1 MYAALAANAGHP
13 AIAALLGLGAAGLA
27 GAVVAMAW
35 TVHARQI
42 RLAERL
48 ARRQFLVVADPGAAG
63 QDGAIASGEPDG
75 LANGAGPGARG
86 NGALPSS
93 AGAGPGARGN
103 GTQPSAG
110 SAGHAA
116 GSAGHGGAGHGSSVQ
131 AGTLQAGPGQP
142 GSGRMAAG
150 RPAAESA
157 GHPGAGQTGPGQSP
171 PVVIEGPDTVVAGD
185 QARYRVR
192 PSGSRKVVAWAAGG
206 GSVSQAPDPAHP
218 DELLL
223 IADQPGSLTLIV
235 RVRDGMTERRGTKTV
250 TAVPEVPAPV
260 PFTLR
265 LFLNGWGLVTV
276 TVLIAGFAAA
286 LDALGNLSSS
296 DFIALVSPLAALL
309 SVVAV
314 ARGRGDAPAPPS
326 PGKGTDRVAAH
337 AARAA
342 EPVLPGPPHAAEVAV
357 HNQPAL

>member
-1 MYAALAANAGHP
+1 M
-13 AIAALLGLGAAGLA
+13 
-27 GAVVAMAW
+27 
-35 TVHARQI
+35 
-42 RLAERL
+42 
-48 ARRQFLVVADPGAAG
+48 
-63 QDGAIASGEPDG
+63 
-75 LANGAGPGARG
+75 
-86 NGALPSS
+86 
-93 AGAGPGARGN
+93 
-103 GTQPSAG
+103 
-110 SAGHAA
+110 
-116 GSAGHGGAGHGSSVQ
+116 
-131 AGTLQAGPGQP
+131 
-142 GSGRMAAG
+142 
-150 RPAAESA
+150 
-157 GHPGAGQTGPGQSP
+157 
-171 PVVIEGPDTVVAGD
+171 IEGPDTVVAGE

-223 IADQPGSLTLIV
+223 IADQPGSLTIIV
-235 RVRDGMTERRGTKTV
+235 RVRDGMTERRGTKAV
-250 TAVPEVPAPV
+250 TAVPEVTAPA

-265 LFLNGWGLVTV
+265 LFLNGWGLVAV

-314 ARGRGDAPAPPS
+314 ARGRGEVTAPQQG
-326 PGKGTDRVAAH
+326 GKGTDRLSAH

-342 EPVLPGPPHAAEVAV
+342 EPVLPGTPPAAEAAV